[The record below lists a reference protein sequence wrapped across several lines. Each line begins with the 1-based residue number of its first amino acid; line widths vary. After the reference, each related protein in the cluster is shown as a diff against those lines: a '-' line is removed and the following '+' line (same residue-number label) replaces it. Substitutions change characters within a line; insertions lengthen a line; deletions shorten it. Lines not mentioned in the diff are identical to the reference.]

1 MCQHKLCSIKFL
13 VSTLSPSLLAAALF
27 QAPIIHLT
35 ATSYNR
41 EPNFPILKK
50 IPIPDYDAILKGP
63 TQLEKP
69 PKDFWLG
76 CPWAGLRPK
85 TRVTQILVL
94 KLKNALPKPYDELVK
109 KFLYQNY
116 NPQMVV

>member
-1 MCQHKLCSIKFL
+1 MINQVVAVIVIAIVIL
-13 VSTLSPSLLAAALF
+13 VKDVRQPGKNKIY
-27 QAPIIHLT
+27 QLT

-50 IPIPDYDAILKGP
+50 IRIPDYDAILKGP

-94 KLKNALPKPYDELVK
+94 KLKNALPKPYDEQVK
-109 KFLYQNY
+109 KILYQNY
-116 NPQMVV
+116 DPQMVV

>member
-1 MCQHKLCSIKFL
+1 MKALCLKITEKSLIQHCERSDLGL
-13 VSTLSPSLLAAALF
+13 
-27 QAPIIHLT
+27 HLT

-50 IPIPDYDAILKGP
+50 IRIPDYDAILKGP

>member
-1 MCQHKLCSIKFL
+1 MVISFTSTSFGL
-13 VSTLSPSLLAAALF
+13 VKIRDTKRIP
-27 QAPIIHLT
+27 QGLT

-109 KFLYQNY
+109 KILYQNY

>member
-1 MCQHKLCSIKFL
+1 MYVTDI
-13 VSTLSPSLLAAALF
+13 TD
-27 QAPIIHLT
+27 ILT

>member
-1 MCQHKLCSIKFL
+1 MLDLINSFFW
-13 VSTLSPSLLAAALF
+13 P
-27 QAPIIHLT
+27 LT

-50 IPIPDYDAILKGP
+50 IRIPDYDAILKGP

-116 NPQMVV
+116 NPQMVI